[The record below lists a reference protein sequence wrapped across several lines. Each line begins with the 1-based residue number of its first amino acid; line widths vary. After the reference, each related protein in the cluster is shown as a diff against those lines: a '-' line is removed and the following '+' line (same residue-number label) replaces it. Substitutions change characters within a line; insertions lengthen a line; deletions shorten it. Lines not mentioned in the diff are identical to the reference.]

1 LASLNVWRLLA
12 AIVMV
17 NLHAPTGEWAVRN
30 KNGSGAFGIPERMPP
45 VGGDC
50 YGKQAFDMIEA
61 QASRVPQ
68 TYGRTCRLTGKGRLP
83 KDFLPIRAE
92 NPGTTQNM
100 RRTVTVSGALSVLWI
115 PFLGRF
121 FHVHRRRVLFR
132 DGACGAFIMFAAFC
146 GGGKRPAVR

>member
-1 LASLNVWRLLA
+1 
-12 AIVMV
+12 MV
-17 NLHAPTGEWAVRN
+17 NLHAPTGEWAVRT

-100 RRTVTVSGALSVLWI
+100 RRTVTYVERYLCCQG
-115 PFLGRF
+115 FLF
-121 FHVHRRRVLFR
+121 KTYTTN
-132 DGACGAFIMFAAFC
+132 AFPQGNGC
-146 GGGKRPAVR
+146 